1 MKKTGLRIVLLIS
14 MLCAGLMI
22 AGATQSF
29 GQDLT
34 MHSTTTSSG
43 MMGRGGGTTNSVE
56 YFSKNAIKT
65 TSADGNDTIVR
76 LDSEKFITID
86 NKKKTYS
93 EMTFKQLQDMLNQA
107 GAALS
112 KMGSEQMEAMKKM
125 MGSMDTAFSVSKTGA
140 GESIAGY
147 ATDKYLVKGPI
158 EMEIWSTPDLKIPSA
173 YYDAMKFQ
181 AAANPMFDMKK
192 LFEEMKKI
200 SGMPLKTVTTI
211 KMMGNAMTTTK
222 TVTSIEKG
230 SIPASVFEIPA
241 GYKLV
246 EAKMQ

>member
-1 MKKTGLRIVLLIS
+1 MKKPGFLLIS
-14 MLCAGLMI
+14 ILCAGLII
-22 AGATQSF
+22 AGAAQGF

-34 MHSTTTSSG
+34 MRSTNTSSG

-56 YFSKNAIKT
+56 YFSHNAIKT
-65 TSADGNDTIVR
+65 TSTDGNDTIIR

-93 EMTFKQLQDMLNQA
+93 EMTFKQMWDMLNQA
-107 GAALS
+107 GAALG
-112 KMGSEQMEAMKKM
+112 KMPAEQMEAMKKM
-125 MGSMDTAFSVSKTGA
+125 MGSTDTAFSVTKTGT
-140 GESIAGY
+140 GEQIAGY
-147 ATDKYLVKGPI
+147 ATDKYLLKGPM
-158 EMEIWSTPDLKIPSA
+158 EMDIWSAPDLKIPSA

-192 LFEEMKKI
+192 MFEEMKKI
-200 SGMPLKTVTTI
+200 GGMPLKTVMTI

-230 SIPASVFEIPA
+230 AIPASVFEVPA